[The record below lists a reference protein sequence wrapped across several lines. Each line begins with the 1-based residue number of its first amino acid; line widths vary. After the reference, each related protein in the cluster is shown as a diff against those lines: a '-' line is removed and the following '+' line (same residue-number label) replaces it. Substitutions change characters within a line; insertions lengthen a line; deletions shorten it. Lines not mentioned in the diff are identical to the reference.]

1 MSSSKLLNNRYRI
14 LARIGVGGMA
24 VIYKAQDTLL
34 DRYVAIKVLK
44 EEFVHNEQF
53 LKKFKREAQAAA
65 RLTHPNIVN
74 VFDVGE
80 EDGLHYI
87 VMELVEGK
95 TLKEYIEERGC
106 LTWKETLSIVLQTAS
121 ALDAAHKNN
130 IIHRDIKPQNILMS
144 EEGVPKVTDFGI
156 AKAVTSSTVTSSGDA
171 MGSVHYISPEQARGG
186 FVDERSDLYSLGIM
200 MYEMLTGILPYV
212 GDTVVSI
219 AIQHIQS
226 NVPQIENVTPNIPQA
241 VADVANKLTM
251 KHPEKRYQNAA
262 EVMNAVIRAKN
273 SPYESLEAVEEK
285 ESKKEKALAAKAN
298 VQPKAVE
305 EGIILAQNPQQAPS
319 AVEEEKD
326 KRTWQEKIKAF
337 FTQKNKAPLIATGL
351 IVIFIIAMVAYGLI
365 VNKKAEVPNLAGMT
379 MEQMEETLDKAGL
392 TYTVKEE
399 QSSLEVP
406 KGSIISQSPQAGE
419 FIKKSLPVEV
429 VVSLGPK
436 MIPMPEVIGQFEV
449 NARSTLENA
458 GLIVSE
464 VNKEFNEQYDV
475 NIVFNQTPAAH
486 TEIAEGSNVILFVSK
501 GKDTITL
508 PGLVGKTEEAA
519 RAELTKLGLPLTSV
533 KYEVST
539 EYEKGFVISQEPA
552 ANKLV
557 EKTQGVT
564 LIISKGKV
572 ATKSI
577 TIKLSELVSG
587 PTRSVKVKVDTI
599 GQDGNTTTQYE
610 STHQSNEIITVS
622 LKGVGVEYYKIYID
636 GTESQSGIITF

>member
-1 MSSSKLLNNRYRI
+1 MSSNKLLNNRYRI

-53 LKKFKREAQAAA
+53 LKRFRREAQAAA
-65 RLTHPNIVN
+65 RLTHANIVN
-74 VFDVGE
+74 VFDVGD
-80 EDGLHYI
+80 EDGLYYI

-106 LTWKETLSIVLQTAS
+106 LTWKETLSIVLKTAS
-121 ALDAAHKNN
+121 ALDVAHKNN
-130 IIHRDIKPQNILMS
+130 IIHRDIKPQNILMN

-171 MGSVHYISPEQARGG
+171 MGSVHYVSPEQARGG

-241 VADVANKLTM
+241 VADVANRLTM
-251 KHPEKRYQNAA
+251 KHPEKRYQNAS
-262 EVMNAVIRAKN
+262 EVMSAVIRAMN
-273 SPYESLEAVEEK
+273 NPYESLEPVEEN
-285 ESKKEKALAAKAN
+285 KKEKAMTAKTS

-305 EGIILAQNPQQAPS
+305 EGIILAQNPQNVAEVARPQK
-319 AVEEEKD
+319 EE
-326 KRTWQEKIKAF
+326 RSWNEKIKAF
-337 FTQKNKAPLIATGL
+337 FMQKNKAPLIVMGL
-351 IVIFIIAMVAYGLI
+351 VVVFIIAMIAYGLI
-365 VNKKAEVPNLAGMT
+365 ANKKTEVPNLEGMT
-379 MEQMEETLDKAGL
+379 IEQMEETLDKAGL
-392 TYTVKEE
+392 TYKIKEE
-399 QSSLEVP
+399 KSSLEVP
-406 KGSIISQSPQAGE
+406 KGSIISQNPKAGE
-419 FIKKSLPVEV
+419 YIKKTLPVEV

-436 MIPMPEVIGQFEV
+436 MIVMPDVVGQFEV

-464 VNKEFNEQYDV
+464 VNKEFNDEYDV
-475 NIVFNQTPAAH
+475 NIVFNQMPAAN
-486 TEIAEGSNVILFVSK
+486 TEIAEGSNVVLYVSK
-501 GKDTITL
+501 GKDTIML
-508 PGLVGKTEEAA
+508 PNLVGKTEEAA

-539 EYEKGFVISQEPA
+539 EYEKGLVIAQSPG

-557 EKTQGVT
+557 EKTQGIT
-564 LIISKGKV
+564 LVISKGKV
-572 ATKSI
+572 STKSI
-577 TIKLSELVSG
+577 TIKLSELVPG
-587 PTRSVKVKVDTI
+587 APRAVVVRVDTI
-599 GQDGNTTTQYE
+599 GQEGNPTTQYQ

-636 GTESQSGIITF
+636 NTEAQSGVITF

>member
-1 MSSSKLLNNRYRI
+1 MSNSKLLNNRYRI

-65 RLTHPNIVN
+65 RLTHTNIVN

-200 MYEMLTGILPYV
+200 MYEMLTGMLPYV

-226 NVPQIENVTPNIPQA
+226 HVLQIENVTPNIPQA

-262 EVMNAVIRAKN
+262 EVMTAVIRAKN
-273 SPYESLEAVEEK
+273 SPYESLEKSEDNK
-285 ESKKEKALAAKAN
+285 REKAAPVKAN
-298 VQPKAVE
+298 VQLKAVE
-305 EGIILAQNPQQAPS
+305 ENIIAAQNPQGVPAI
-319 AVEEEKD
+319 AEKKEEKQPW
-326 KRTWQEKIKAF
+326 KTKIKTF
-337 FTQKNKAPLIATGL
+337 FTRKNKAPLIAMGL
-351 IVIFIIAMVAYGLI
+351 IAVFIIAMVAYGLI
-365 VNKKAEVPNLAGMT
+365 VNKKAEVPKVEGMT
-379 MEQMEETLDKAGL
+379 VEQMQETLDKAGL
-392 TYTVKEE
+392 KYKIKEE
-399 QSSLEVP
+399 QNSLDIP
-406 KGSIISQSPQAGE
+406 KGSIISQNPKAGE
-419 FIKKSLPVEV
+419 YIKKSLPVEV

-436 MIPMPEVIGQFEV
+436 LIAMPDVMGQFEV
-449 NARSTLENA
+449 NARSMLENA
-458 GLIVSE
+458 GLVVNE
-464 VNKEFNEQYDV
+464 VNKEFNEKYEV
-475 NIVFNQTPAAH
+475 NIVFNQNPAAN
-486 TEIAEGSNVILFVSK
+486 TEIAEGSNVVLYVSK
-501 GKDTITL
+501 GKDTITMPTL
-508 PGLVGKTEEAA
+508 TGKTEEAA

-539 EYEKGFVISQEPA
+539 EYEKGLVASQNPA
-552 ANKLV
+552 AGKPV

-587 PTRSVKVKVDTI
+587 AARDVKVKVDLI
-599 GQDGNTTTQYE
+599 DQDGNVSTQYE
-610 STHQSNEIITVS
+610 STHKSNEIITVL

-636 GTESQSGIITF
+636 NNEAQTGIITF